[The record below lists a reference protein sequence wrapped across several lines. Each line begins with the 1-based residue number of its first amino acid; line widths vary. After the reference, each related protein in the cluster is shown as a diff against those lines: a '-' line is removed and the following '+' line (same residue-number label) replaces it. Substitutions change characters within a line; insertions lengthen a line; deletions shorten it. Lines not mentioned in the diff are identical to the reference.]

1 MSRHADSGSAP
12 LVFPAQRCASERQHR
27 TSQHELSR
35 SPLVRARGI
44 ADLCDM
50 TVTHTSSASPPP
62 RVLVI
67 DPEQWPRSLL
77 RATLRER
84 GYDAVGTRS
93 VESALRIPANAP
105 ERGPVEVLV
114 FDQQAFRDAGVEAA
128 RANVT
133 ALVDRYPAAAT
144 VLLARVNVQAPILSR
159 PWTRILRRPFTV
171 EEIASAI
178 ERLRPLNPDAR
189 KPLD

>member
-1 MSRHADSGSAP
+1 MSAGPPSINHLD
-12 LVFPAQRCASERQHR
+12 L
-27 TSQHELSR
+27 L
-35 SPLVRARGI
+35 LRARVI
-44 ADLCDM
+44 ADLFWK
-50 TVTHTSSASPPP
+50 TVMPTSSVTAPP

-93 VESALRIPANAP
+93 VESALRIPVHAP
-105 ERGPVEVLV
+105 ERGPVEVLL
-114 FDQQAFRDAGVEAA
+114 FDQQALRDAEVEIA

-133 ALVDRYPAAAT
+133 ALFDRYPTAAR
-144 VLLARVNVQAPILSR
+144 VLLARVNVLPPILSR
-159 PWTRILRRPFTV
+159 PWTLILRRPLTV
-171 EEIASAI
+171 EEIVSAI
-178 ERLRPLNPDAR
+178 EALRPLNRDAR